1 MPLNRQ
7 PHQAVTRLMLESC
20 GALITDGHFVYASGE
35 HGPGWIAKDI
45 INMDPSR
52 PRELGAMLA
61 VAVAEAGI
69 EADVVCGPA
78 IGGVICAQYTAL
90 AMGIE
95 CVFAERHRQDGRET
109 FQLKRRYDA
118 AAADRRVLVVDDV
131 INTGHSTGL
140 VLDAVRAAGGEVAGV
155 ATWINR
161 GNVGARELG
170 VERFIFLDEV
180 HLPSTPAADCG
191 LCARGVAVNTD
202 YAHGAEYVASRK

>member
-1 MPLNRQ
+1 MSESNRS
-7 PHQAVTRLMLESC
+7 TRTRQLLDEC

-35 HGPGWIAKDI
+35 HGSGWIAKDI
-45 INMDPSR
+45 INTNPSR

-61 VAVAEAGI
+61 EAVRDAGI

-90 AMGIE
+90 AMGTE
-95 CVFAERHRQDGRET
+95 CVFAERHHESGNEI
-109 FQLKRRYDA
+109 FVLKRRYDEA
-118 AAADRRVLVVDDV
+118 VIDRRVLVVDDV

-140 VLDAVRAAGGEVAGV
+140 VLDAVRAAGGEVVGV

-170 VERFIFLDEV
+170 VERFVFLDEV
-180 HLPSTPAADCG
+180 HLPSTPAVDCE
-191 LCARGVAVNTD
+191 LCARSVVVNTD
-202 YAHGAEYVASRK
+202 YAHGAEYMASKK

>member
-1 MPLNRQ
+1 MSESNRS
-7 PHQAVTRLMLESC
+7 TRTRQLLDEC

-45 INMDPSR
+45 INTDPSR
-52 PRELGAMLA
+52 PRELGVMLA
-61 VAVAEAGI
+61 EAIRDAGI

-90 AMGIE
+90 ALEIE
-95 CVFAERHRQDGRET
+95 CVFAERHHESGRET
-109 FQLKRRYDA
+109 FVLKRRYDVA
-118 AAADRRVLVVDDV
+118 VVDRRVLVVDDV

-170 VERFIFLDEV
+170 VKRFVFLDEV
-180 HLPSTPAADCG
+180 HLPSTPAADCEP
-191 LCARGVAVNTD
+191 CAKGVPVNTD
-202 YAHGAEYVASRK
+202 YAHGAEYVARQQ